1 MTEHCKVQPRI
12 SAMAS
17 RSLVSDVL
25 SDDEETVVPSSSQS
39 IVPVAVPQGQSTEI
53 ITRAF
58 NPCKKFWQTPVMM
71 PDEKPPKVEKSEIKI
86 DVKSLRAKAV
96 AQIKDDKVSIKVT
109 PLAASQARS
118 FLDEFKGHFFEPL
131 EPFEPACGHIHLAG
145 SRREA

>member
-1 MTEHCKVQPRI
+1 
-12 SAMAS
+12 
-17 RSLVSDVL
+17 
-25 SDDEETVVPSSSQS
+25 
-39 IVPVAVPQGQSTEI
+39 
-53 ITRAF
+53 
-58 NPCKKFWQTPVMM
+58 MM